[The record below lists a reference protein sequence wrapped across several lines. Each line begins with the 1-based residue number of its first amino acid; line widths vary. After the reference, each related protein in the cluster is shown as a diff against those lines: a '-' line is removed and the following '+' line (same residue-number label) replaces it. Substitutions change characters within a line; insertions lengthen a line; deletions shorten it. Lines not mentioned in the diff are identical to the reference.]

1 MTSRNH
7 HRITIAYQSHRR
19 LSCEII
25 CLILSNIWLQLC
37 MCRSTVTITWPDGL
51 TATSRTRMAATV
63 VNRPF
68 LFHQIWSQ
76 RVLVL
81 SVMHRCARKRGKTV
95 SPTRPPFQS
104 MGSYRKLFLFQ
115 FYASL
120 MRRHVSYLWYL
131 ILNRWLVIYEL
142 RAHRAMTFLF
152 IYLYCFFRK
161 WFILLG
167 IMPILELPPSYD
179 VTIEGQL
186 HMLN

>member
-37 MCRSTVTITWPDGL
+37 MCRSRVTITWPDGF

-95 SPTRPPFQS
+95 SPTRLPFQS
-104 MGSYRKLFLFQ
+104 MGSNWRSRKSIGDSTVCVLTCSGNLIVSSDSNRCSVSKSEEPVQMGSFDVWLSKYLADIHHQSLF
-115 FYASL
+115 
-120 MRRHVSYLWYL
+120 
-131 ILNRWLVIYEL
+131 
-142 RAHRAMTFLF
+142 
-152 IYLYCFFRK
+152 
-161 WFILLG
+161 
-167 IMPILELPPSYD
+167 
-179 VTIEGQL
+179 
-186 HMLN
+186 

>member
-1 MTSRNH
+1 MMTFQITLLYKSYFTFTIFKRRGDRRSSAPRPLMKVPLNMTSRNH

-37 MCRSTVTITWPDGL
+37 MCRSTVTITSPDDL
-51 TATSRTRMAATV
+51 TATSRTRMAATA

-120 MRRHVSYLWYL
+120 MRRHVWSPF
-131 ILNRWLVIYEL
+131 E
-142 RAHRAMTFLF
+142 
-152 IYLYCFFRK
+152 
-161 WFILLG
+161 
-167 IMPILELPPSYD
+167 
-179 VTIEGQL
+179 
-186 HMLN
+186 